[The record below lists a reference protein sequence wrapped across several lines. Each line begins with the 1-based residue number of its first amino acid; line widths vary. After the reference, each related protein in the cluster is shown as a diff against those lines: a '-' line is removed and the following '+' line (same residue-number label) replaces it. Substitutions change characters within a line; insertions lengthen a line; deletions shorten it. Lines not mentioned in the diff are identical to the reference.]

1 MNKLEIFNKTQQINN
16 GKFAFKVGDTVKVHQ
31 KVKDGDK
38 DRIQIFEG
46 LVIARKHGNQPSGT
60 FTVRKISFGVGVER
74 VFPVHSPLIAR
85 IEVMKSA
92 KVRRSKIYF
101 IRTAKGK
108 RSKLKAGK
116 SLEVIAIGV
125 PTQAEEV
132 AVETTNETAE
142 VAEAKA

>member
-1 MNKLEIFNKTQQINN
+1 MNKLDIFNKTQKVNV

-31 KVKDGDK
+31 KVKDGEK

-46 LVIARKHGNQPSGT
+46 LVIARKHGDQPNGT

-74 VFPVHSPLIAR
+74 VFPVHSPLVAN
-85 IEVMKSA
+85 IEVVKSA

-116 SLEVIAIGV
+116 ALEVVAIGA
-125 PTQAEEV
+125 PAQIEETV
-132 AVETTNETAE
+132 EAVESANE
-142 VAEAKA
+142 